1 MINIRFKN
9 ISKGKEKIYFKT
21 DLNLK
26 SIFGLIIRTQMRKTV
41 KRENHSLLRVSYH
54 LNHFLNSISF

>member
-9 ISKGKEKIYFKT
+9 ISKGKEKIHFKT